1 MKVFSMSQR
10 IYYKD
15 LEPEAESIIKKDL
28 ELYNCMLHKAFKIS
42 FDRAYK
48 DVTYSD
54 TDQRMIKSFYGT
66 SDYFPLSAINEAKA
80 LVKSLKCLEKENQDM
95 IKTRFKK
102 IDKKIKK
109 NEKQLKKALKEKE
122 KLINKSKKKKYTEE
136 DYLYEV
142 QELDPNIKRL
152 KSIIRNLKFRRN
164 RNEFKLKRKMPSV
177 CFGGKKNLKNGDL
190 ETYRFKRARRMLIPG
205 RRQGKYSNNLFKL
218 NVDNDMLTYRSTQ
231 KNIDFKVQFH
241 KYKDELYA
249 RVNEKHNSPNKTV
262 AYELM
267 DYGEYFIVKAIFEKH
282 MNLPKTDTLYGAIGI
297 DINVD
302 HIALCETNMD
312 GNIVL
317 IKKYPIHK
325 ENTKNKRNEEL
336 YQLAIEIMGYC
347 KSKKKSLVVED
358 LNFKQLKTRM
368 LYRPKKQNKTL
379 SSFAYKKI
387 LEKLERKCLMNEVD
401 VIKVDPKNT
410 SKIGKEKYTKI
421 KGLSVHYC
429 AAYVINRRGMG
440 FVD

>member
-1 MKVFSMSQR
+1 M
-10 IYYKD
+10 
-15 LEPEAESIIKKDL
+15 
-28 ELYNCMLHKAFKIS
+28 
-42 FDRAYK
+42 
-48 DVTYSD
+48 
-54 TDQRMIKSFYGT
+54 
-66 SDYFPLSAINEAKA
+66 
-80 LVKSLKCLEKENQDM
+80 
-95 IKTRFKK
+95 
-102 IDKKIKK
+102 
-109 NEKQLKKALKEKE
+109 KKALKEKE
-122 KLINKSKKKKYTEE
+122 KLINRSKKKKYTEE

-142 QELDPNIKRL
+142 QVLDPNIKRL

-177 CFGGKKNLKNGDL
+177 CFGGKKNLGSDL
-190 ETYRFKRARRMLIPG
+190 ETFRFKRSRRMLIPG

-231 KNIDFKVQFH
+231 KDIVFKVQFH

-249 RVNEKHNSPNKTV
+249 RVNE

-302 HIALCETNMD
+302 HIALCETNKD

-336 YQLAIEIMGYC
+336 YQLAIEIMEQC

-421 KGLSVHYC
+421 KGLSIHYC

>member
-28 ELYNCMLHKAFKIS
+28 ELYNCMLHKAFKIC
-42 FDRAYK
+42 FNRAYK
-48 DVTYSD
+48 DVTYSE

-95 IKTRFKK
+95 IKTRLKK
-102 IDKKIKK
+102 INKKIKK

-122 KLINKSKKKKYTEE
+122 KLINRSKKKKYTEE

-142 QELDPNIKRL
+142 QVLDPNIKRL

-231 KNIDFKVQFH
+231 KDIVFKVQFH

-249 RVNEKHNSPNKTV
+249 RVN
-262 AYELM
+262 
-267 DYGEYFIVKAIFEKH
+267 EKH

-336 YQLAIEIMGYC
+336 YQLAIEIMEQC

-368 LYRPKKQNKTL
+368 LYRPKKQNITL

-387 LEKLERKCLMNEVD
+387 LEKVERKCLMNEVD